1 MRIAAAIMLM
11 AIGVFSLDYTSI
23 SFSRLISSVAG
34 SGSSGAYSVVGVAL
48 TVVVVGLMVAG
59 GILALRKKAYWW
71 VFSAALC
78 AVATG
83 FLRMFWTPFPL
94 PPFHPLAG
102 QPGIGFSYT
111 TAYINVGV
119 TLLACLAVVFL
130 VRRRGEFRS

>member
-1 MRIAAAIMLM
+1 M
-11 AIGVFSLDYTSI
+11 A
-23 SFSRLISSVAG
+23 
-34 SGSSGAYSVVGVAL
+34 GVAL

-71 VFSAALC
+71 AFSAALC
-78 AVATG
+78 ALATG
-83 FLRMFWTPFPL
+83 FLRMFWSPYPL
-94 PPFHPLAG
+94 PPFHPAAG
-102 QPGIGFSYT
+102 QPGIGVSYT